1 MSRTADD
8 AAPFPTVVPVEH
20 DEMDALD
27 RLFSEEAP
35 RADPHE
41 VNPQGQPKAGGSGR
55 QLNQRVWST
64 LVRYRSHAAF
74 LQRRSV
80 AIAAVVAVVIAQAGL
95 IAYVVARRY
104 TPPVPA
110 PGRLVLETNPTGA
123 AVRIN
128 GISRGVTPLTLPLA
142 SGEYV
147 AEVSLGASRR
157 EFRIPISD
165 GLTVSRHVELTA
177 GLPVVATSG
186 ASGALDL
193 RSRPSGAAVLLDG
206 EPRGRTPV
214 VIEGLAPGRHHVVLK
229 LSAAEIQ
236 ETLTVHAGAPLQ
248 FTAAFPET
256 QAPRYGWLSVNSPV
270 ELSIVEN
277 GAVIG
282 TTRSDR
288 TMLPAGRHS
297 LEFISERLGYRS
309 TRTIE
314 IGEGK
319 VATLAPEFPQV
330 PVNVNALPWAEVW
343 MGERK
348 LGDTPLG
355 SLTLP
360 IGVHELV
367 FRHPS
372 LGERRESVTVT
383 AGKPIRV
390 SIDMRK

>member
-1 MSRTADD
+1 MSRTVDD
-8 AAPFPTVVPVEH
+8 AAPFPAVVAAEH
-20 DEMDALD
+20 EEMDALD
-27 RLFSEEAP
+27 RLFSEEGSRTGP
-35 RADPHE
+35 QE
-41 VNPQGQPKAGGSGR
+41 VNQQDQRKAAGSGR
-55 QLNQRVWST
+55 RLNERAWSA
-64 LVRYRSHAAF
+64 LGRGGFYPAF
-74 LQRRSV
+74 LQKRALV
-80 AIAAVVAVVIAQAGL
+80 IAAVIAVLIAQAGV
-95 IAYVVARRY
+95 IAYVLARRS
-104 TPPVPA
+104 TPPASA
-110 PGRLVLETNPTGA
+110 PGRLVLETNPPGA
-123 AVRIN
+123 AVRID
-128 GISRGVTPLTLPLA
+128 GIHRGVTPLTLPLA

-147 AEVSLGASRR
+147 AELSLGASRR
-157 EFRIPISD
+157 EFRIPITD
-165 GLTVSRHVELTA
+165 GLTVSRHVELSA

-186 ASGALDL
+186 ASGTLDL
-193 RSRPSGAAVLLDG
+193 RSRPSGAAVLVDG

-214 VIEGLAPGRHHVVLK
+214 VIEGLAPGPHQVVLK
-229 LSAAEIQ
+229 HSAAEIR
-236 ETLTVHAGAPLQ
+236 ETLTVQVGAPVQ

-256 QAPRYGWLSVNSPV
+256 QGPRHGWLSVISPV

-297 LEFISERLGYRS
+297 LEFVSERLGYRS
-309 TRTIE
+309 SRTVE

-319 VATLAPEFPQV
+319 VASLAPEFPHV

-343 MGERK
+343 MGDRK

-355 SLTLP
+355 SLSLP

-372 LGERRESVTVT
+372 LGDRRETVTVM